1 MKKMFFFIRTNKKQ
15 GFPCFLFCIL
25 YFLMFRRFLT
35 FRLDYHGS
43 LLPPHV
49 MGVLRGR
56 QNGASL
62 SCFSGLYSGTGSYTC
77 TTSSA
82 FWGTSGKAIS
92 GKATCLQRCQ
102 FGSGRGSG
110 SQTGSHSG
118 VPDAHSRRISMARTC
133 ASLRCS
139 AVRLIL
145 AYFCAVVRGVFA
157 GVDMT
162 WGATTFLLR
171 FAAFLYPCFQFQ
183 FFI

>member
-15 GFPCFLFCIL
+15 GFPCFLFCLL

-82 FWGTSGKAIS
+82 FWGTSD
-92 GKATCLQRCQ
+92 KATCLQRCQ
-102 FGSGRGSG
+102 FISGSGMG

-118 VPDAHSRRISMARTC
+118 VPDAHSRRISMARSC
-133 ASLRCS
+133 ASLRCC

-145 AYFCAVVRGVFA
+145 AYFCAVVRGVFR
-157 GVDMT
+157 GVDM
-162 WGATTFLLR
+162 AQVLLR
-171 FAAFLYPCFQFQ
+171 FYYGSLASFWAVFGFNFLF
-183 FFI
+183 